1 MRPLPY
7 KMVIS
12 LRRSAFLGAFGLS
25 VLSYLLTPPLA
36 IAAAP
41 EEATRAALEQWLA
54 NSAKVKSVHAT
65 FDQLRQLK
73 SVRRPLRREG
83 KLWMQKPAD
92 FRWQIGAEESPDL
105 LVQRAADG
113 GLWVLDGKA
122 KKARVWT
129 KEALEA
135 QEKEG
140 KGQGVAM
147 MQSMQAVSLAEFE
160 TKFKFREGEPDPAYP
175 GIWTFTLGLKDNK
188 AAIFVT
194 RVTLRVNVAEG
205 SLHAFTLHMRDGSSM
220 STVIRSYQLN
230 AALPASVFKVRSD
243 GYAIEAQ

>member
-1 MRPLPY
+1 
-7 KMVIS
+7 MVIS
-12 LRRSAFLGAFGLS
+12 LRRRAFLGVAGLS
-25 VLSYLLTPPLA
+25 VLSFLLTPPLA
-36 IAAAP
+36 NAAAP

-73 SVRRPLRREG
+73 SVRRPLKREG

-92 FRWQIGAEESPDL
+92 FRWQIGAGDTDSPDL

-113 GLWVLDGKA
+113 GLWVLDGKE

-140 KGQGVAM
+140 KGQGVAV

-160 TKFKFREGEPDPAYP
+160 SKFKLREGEPDPAYP

-194 RVTLRVNVAEG
+194 KVTLRVNVAEG

-230 AALPASVFKVRSD
+230 ATLPASVFKVRSD